1 MRGECGKTDSRD
13 SLLDFHDTIE
23 RIESFTYPGGEKA
36 KETTEGTT
44 LDFGSENCAPIT
56 LTPEM
61 RHHHHHQLLLLLVP
75 PQTGSSAFLPLPH
88 TTNRSSP
95 DRSDR
100 VRSLGRSL
108 ATEMIDF
115 IAIAGF
121 HRGIDCASSSLLA
134 LATAGLLF
142 AVALATAS
150 ETLATG
156 VGTVSFTK
164 LDSRNTSAPVERT
177 NRTTPEEVAKVRPAY
192 TRTELKVSRSLNPDA
207 VQKLNVRSNNGRMVQ
222 IIVKKRNGMELP
234 VGSFT
239 VSTPGP
245 TAKTPQPFS
254 LPTQP
259 PVGHRTAGSYRVAA
273 DSAPE
278 SVDIINAFLEHVN
291 RLERPARS
299 FHDEEHG
306 AMKNDRRPVRIKVSD
321 ETVQESRRVPP
332 PVLVSSD
339 PVYMKDNGGSSGG
352 KQGQK
357 RGRALQEIGP
367 DGIPVVH
374 GIRVPDDESDKR
386 QVWRNARVINGE
398 LVPYEKGHVPTRLEN
413 AGDIYGQ
420 LIFAKP
426 SVGGRADGG
435 GSRQRSIGP
444 FTTAD
449 NFQPT
454 GQAGQVKSFGPFSV
468 EDNRHT
474 GSVDAV
480 VAAAGS
486 RVSGNI
492 GPFSRA
498 DNSRPGGAP
507 NGRLV
512 EYLRK
517 INEEESRKQY
527 HTQIVSRANFKE
539 DVAAATEQ
547 QPKIQRRMLQNPGN
561 PNYPVSQLYST
572 GGSHGVASPH
582 QDQDREDTRQPVLQ
596 YAHPELGVQPAKSVP
611 PERKPTKAMKKIMN
625 VQEYYSKSQAH
636 NDHSPYAIEPAMG
649 SKDYYDPPNPPQLH
663 HPGKLQRPPPQG
675 YEHFKGPSTYPYNY
689 GYIRRVKHER
699 PFWVK
704 ITDQMREGLQSGIS
718 SVQEFTKPVLEPIVE
733 AGQKISKNLG
743 LVRKTDEAQD
753 KVGVVVAP
761 ATNSIILPALGLM
774 AGGAA
779 LGLGAVAVGR
789 FFDMGLL
796 RRSGNGEL
804 LPFDLD
810 EPLDLEHKRAQVV
823 AERGQRV
830 RRSTAARNPFEEQG
844 LQDVA
849 RVSTSSSRA
858 RFEQRLRET
867 DWKNPACAKRTFCR
881 VMLQQGADDIVLM
894 EKKMYT
900 MLEMMHPA
908 LATTL
913 TDHLS
918 EVTDAIRQNDCTR
931 FVCQQ
936 QGHHNLRS

>member
-1 MRGECGKTDSRD
+1 MIRD
-13 SLLDFHDTIE
+13 
-23 RIESFTYPGGEKA
+23 GGGRTN
-36 KETTEGTT
+36 ET
-44 LDFGSENCAPIT
+44 SYIIT
-56 LTPEM
+56 L
-61 RHHHHHQLLLLLVP
+61 
-75 PQTGSSAFLPLPH
+75 
-88 TTNRSSP
+88 
-95 DRSDR
+95 
-100 VRSLGRSL
+100 
-108 ATEMIDF
+108 ATV
-115 IAIAGF
+115 
-121 HRGIDCASSSLLA
+121 
-134 LATAGLLF
+134 GLLF
-142 AVALATAS
+142 VAALANG
-150 ETLATG
+150 ETQPNG
-156 VGTVSFTK
+156 VGSVVFTK
-164 LDSRNTSAPVERT
+164 LDSLPSTRNTSAPVERT

-192 TRTELKVSRSLNPDA
+192 TRTELKVSRSLNPDN

-234 VGSFT
+234 AGTIT
-239 VSTPGP
+239 VTPSSTTGTTSQGVSYSYSPPPAGQSRV
-245 TAKTPQPFS
+245 TPA
-254 LPTQP
+254 
-259 PVGHRTAGSYRVAA
+259 RIAGNYRLSA

-291 RLERPARS
+291 RIERPPRS
-299 FHDEEHG
+299 FYDDDHG

-321 ETVQESRRVPP
+321 ETVQESRVPP
-332 PVLVSSD
+332 PVVISSD
-339 PVYMKDNGGSSGG
+339 PVYMKDNGAV
-352 KQGQK
+352 KTHK
-357 RGRALQEIGP
+357 RGRSMQEIGA

-398 LVPYEKGHVPTRLEN
+398 LVPYEKGHVPTKLEN
-413 AGDIYGQ
+413 SGDIYGQ

-426 SVGGRADGG
+426 SGNGGRTNF

-449 NFQPT
+449 NFQPND
-454 GQAGQVKSFGPFSV
+454 GLAKSFGPFSV
-468 EDNRHT
+468 EDNLHT
-474 GSVDAV
+474 GSIAINSNAPKVT
-480 VAAAGS
+480 
-486 RVSGNI
+486 GNI

-498 DNSRPGGAP
+498 DNSRPVP

-527 HTQIVSRANFKE
+527 PQIVSRANFKE
-539 DVAAATEQ
+539 DALAE

-561 PNYPVSQLYST
+561 PNYPVSQLYSIN
-572 GGSHGVASPH
+572 GPAG
-582 QDQDREDTRQPVLQ
+582 QNQEKELEDTRKPVLQ

-625 VQEYYSKSQAH
+625 VQDYYSKAAH

-649 SKDYYDPPNPPQLH
+649 SKDYYDPPQPVKMPRPPQ
-663 HPGKLQRPPPQG
+663 
-675 YEHFKGPSTYPYNY
+675 YENFKGPSTYPYNY

-699 PFWVK
+699 PFWAK

-718 SVQEFTKPVLEPIVE
+718 TVQEFTKPVLEPIVE

-743 LVRKTDEAQD
+743 LVRKSDEAQD

-761 ATNSIILPALGLM
+761 ASNSIILPALGLM

-796 RRSGNGEL
+796 RRSGSEL

-810 EPLDLEHKRAQVV
+810 DLEHKRALEAFQQQ
-823 AERGQRV
+823 QRYQDQYDV
-830 RRSTAARNPFEEQG
+830 MIMNGPNDRESARRSKRSIARNPFEEQG
-844 LQDVA
+844 LQDVG
-849 RVSTSSSRA
+849 RESSSSSRA
-858 RFEQRLRET
+858 RFEQQLRDT
-867 DWKNPACAKRTFCR
+867 DWKKPSCAKLTFCR
-881 VMLQQGADDIVLM
+881 VMIQQGADDIVLM

-900 MLEMMHPA
+900 MLDMMHPA
-908 LATTL
+908 LAASL

-936 QGHHNLRS
+936 PQTRS

>member
-1 MRGECGKTDSRD
+1 MTSY
-13 SLLDFHDTIE
+13 LL
-23 RIESFTYPGGEKA
+23 
-36 KETTEGTT
+36 
-44 LDFGSENCAPIT
+44 
-56 LTPEM
+56 
-61 RHHHHHQLLLLLVP
+61 
-75 PQTGSSAFLPLPH
+75 
-88 TTNRSSP
+88 
-95 DRSDR
+95 
-100 VRSLGRSL
+100 
-108 ATEMIDF
+108 
-115 IAIAGF
+115 
-121 HRGIDCASSSLLA
+121 
-134 LATAGLLF
+134 
-142 AVALATAS
+142 
-150 ETLATG
+150 TLATVGLLLAATLANSDTQSSG
-156 VGTVSFTK
+156 VGTAVFTK
-164 LDSRNTSAPVERT
+164 LDPAPPTARNASAPAERT

-192 TRTELKVSRSLNPDA
+192 TRTELKVSRSLNPDR

-234 VGSFT
+234 ASGSVT
-239 VSTPGP
+239 STPSSTTGTTGQWVSHSFSP
-245 TAKTPQPFS
+245 SPAHSPQVTPA
-254 LPTQP
+254 
-259 PVGHRTAGSYRVAA
+259 RIAGNYRLSA

-291 RLERPARS
+291 RIERPPRS
-299 FHDEEHG
+299 SFYDEEHG

-321 ETVQESRRVPP
+321 ETVQESRVPP
-332 PVLVSSD
+332 PVVISSD
-339 PVYMKDNGGSSGG
+339 PVYMKDGGAV
-352 KQGQK
+352 KTTHK
-357 RGRALQEIGP
+357 RGRSMQEIGA

-413 AGDIYGQ
+413 NGDIYGQ

-426 SVGGRADGG
+426 IGSGGARSSPGA
-435 GSRQRSIGP
+435 RQRSIGP

-454 GQAGQVKSFGPFSV
+454 DGLAKSFGPFSV
-468 EDNRHT
+468 EDNLHS
-474 GSVDAV
+474 GASIAV
-480 VAAAGS
+480 NSAPP
-486 RVSGNI
+486 RVTGNI

-498 DNSRPGGAP
+498 DNGRPVP

-517 INEEESRKQY
+517 INEEESRKHY
-527 HTQIVSRANFKE
+527 PQIVSRANFKE
-539 DVAAATEQ
+539 DALADQ
-547 QPKIQRRMLQNPGN
+547 PPKIQRRMLQNPGN
-561 PNYPVSQLYST
+561 PTYPVSQLYSINGPAAAT
-572 GGSHGVASPH
+572 N
-582 QDQDREDTRQPVLQ
+582 QETQELEDTRQPVLQ

-625 VQEYYSKSQAH
+625 VQDYYSKAAH

-649 SKDYYDPPNPPQLH
+649 SKDYYDPPQPQHVKMPRPPQ
-663 HPGKLQRPPPQG
+663 
-675 YEHFKGPSTYPYNY
+675 YENFKGPSTYPYNY

-699 PFWVK
+699 PFWAK

-718 SVQEFTKPVLEPIVE
+718 TVQEFTKPVLEPIVE

-743 LVRKTDEAQD
+743 LVRKADEAQD

-796 RRSGNGEL
+796 RRSGSEL

-810 EPLDLEHKRAQVV
+810 DLEHKRALEAIQQQQQ
-823 AERGQRV
+823 QRYYEQYDAMRMNTGDDYA
-830 RRSTAARNPFEEQG
+830 RRSKRSIARNPFEEQG
-844 LQDVA
+844 LQDVG
-849 RVSTSSSRA
+849 RESTSSSRA
-858 RFEQRLRET
+858 RFEQQLRET
-867 DWKNPACAKRTFCR
+867 DWKNPSCAKLTFCR
-881 VMLQQGADDIVLM
+881 VMIQQGADDIVLM

-900 MLEMMHPA
+900 MLDMMHPA
-908 LATTL
+908 LAATL

-936 QGHHNLRS
+936 QTRS